1 MAKIDKS
8 TYYKKIPKVDVL
20 LEDKNIKKAIDY
32 YGHNFI
38 VDVIRWKC
46 DEIRCFI
53 DSCNDADQIKKT
65 INGLTKNVVEL
76 CEAWHGANL
85 KKVINGT
92 GVVLHTNLGRAPLG
106 KAQTKN
112 MDEVAAGYTNLE
124 YDLSTGKR
132 NRRYAHVE
140 DKLKYLTGAEAGVVV
155 NNNAAAVMLVLN
167 TIAKNKEVITSRG
180 ELVEIGGSFRIP
192 DVMNVSRAKLVEV
205 GTTNK
210 THLAD
215 YENAITSKTA
225 ALLKVHTS
233 NYKIVGFSESP
244 SINELR
250 QIADEHSLIV
260 YEDLGSGTLID
271 FSEFGLCDEPTVQNS
286 INLGVDI
293 VSFSG
298 DKLLGGPQAGI
309 IVGKKRFI
317 EKIKKNPL
325 NRTLRVDKFTL
336 ALLDSTLTQYLNKD
350 EAIKNIPVLNM
361 LTSRADDIKIKAE
374 TLQKKLAKQKLD
386 CTIAIEKTKSQ
397 AGGGSM
403 PLLEIDSYSIA
414 FSPTKISVNSL
425 ENKLRKSEIPIIGRC
440 KNDKY
445 YLDLRTIDKT
455 DFEIIA
461 SEVYSALKD

>member
-1 MAKIDKS
+1 
-8 TYYKKIPKVDVL
+8 
-20 LEDKNIKKAIDY
+20 
-32 YGHNFI
+32 
-38 VDVIRWKC
+38 
-46 DEIRCFI
+46 
-53 DSCNDADQIKKT
+53 
-65 INGLTKNVVEL
+65 
-76 CEAWHGANL
+76 
-85 KKVINGT
+85 
-92 GVVLHTNLGRAPLG
+92 
-106 KAQTKN
+106 

-124 YDLSTGKR
+124 YDLNTGKR
-132 NRRYAHVE
+132 NQRYAHVE

-167 TIAKNKEVITSRG
+167 TIAKNKEVVTSRG

-271 FSEFGLCDEPTVQNS
+271 FSEFGLYNEPTVQNS
-286 INLGVDI
+286 INLDVDI

-309 IVGKKRFI
+309 IVGKKKFI
-317 EKIKKNPL
+317 DKIKKNPL
-325 NRTLRVDKFTL
+325 TRALRVDKFTL
-336 ALLDSTLTQYLNKD
+336 SLLDSTLTQYLNKD
-350 EAIKNIPVLNM
+350 VAIKNIPVLNM
-361 LTSRADDIKIKAE
+361 LTSSANDIKLKANR
-374 TLQKKLAKQKLD
+374 LHKKLSEQNLD
-386 CTIAIEKTKSQ
+386 CEIQIEKTKSQ

-414 FSPTKISVNSL
+414 FSPANISVNRL

-445 YLDLRTIDKT
+445 YLDLRTIDESDFDIVKT
-455 DFEIIA
+455 EIL
-461 SEVYSALKD
+461 SALKA